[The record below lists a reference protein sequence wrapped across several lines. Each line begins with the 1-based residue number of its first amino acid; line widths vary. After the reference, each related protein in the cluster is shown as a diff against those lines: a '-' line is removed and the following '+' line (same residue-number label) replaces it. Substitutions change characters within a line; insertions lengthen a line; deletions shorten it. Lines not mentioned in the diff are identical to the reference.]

1 MNNPLLIM
9 IKLIKFTIL
18 LNILFFNISWAT
30 PDESNNKLSLISLTA
45 DEYAFIKTHPVIRI
59 SNDIGWPPFDF
70 FENGLAQ
77 GYSVELM
84 QIIAERIGIKFE
96 FVQGNYEELID
107 LLCNRQIDVMHAT
120 DKADKLRQ
128 CANFSDPYEHE
139 SAQFLTRKD
148 LKNINSLQDLFGY
161 TIATPKSYEQ
171 TALIK
176 NKYADKIKIVETEN
190 ILEAINLVNSGKAD
204 FTADY
209 TSVLNYYIKKLDI
222 NNINKENIYR
232 FFHTYIS
239 EDILLLP
246 NFTYNWIY
254 NENFLKK
261 EIYINRNKYCL
272 KDIILNK
279 KLIIE
284 YQEIIIEKFLEE
296 LPNLLKIK
304 LKIKDQIEKIIL
316 KRQISQILVYS

>member
-1 MNNPLLIM
+1 MSFAQSI
-9 IKLIKFTIL
+9 
-18 LNILFFNISWAT
+18 
-30 PDESNNKLSLISLTA
+30 SNNQELS
-45 DEYAFIKTHPVIRI
+45 
-59 SNDIGWPPFDF
+59 
-70 FENGLAQ
+70 
-77 GYSVELM
+77 
-84 QIIAERIGIKFE
+84 
-96 FVQGNYEELID
+96 
-107 LLCNRQIDVMHAT
+107 
-120 DKADKLRQ
+120 
-128 CANFSDPYEHE
+128 
-139 SAQFLTRKD
+139 
-148 LKNINSLQDLFGY
+148 
-161 TIATPKSYEQ
+161 
-171 TALIK
+171 IK
-176 NKYADKIKIVETEN
+176 NKILRCLMIYIFFILPSKISKLFVILN
-190 ILEAINLVNSGKAD
+190 IIAFIYHINN
-204 FTADY
+204 
-209 TSVLNYYIKKLDI
+209 KKLDI